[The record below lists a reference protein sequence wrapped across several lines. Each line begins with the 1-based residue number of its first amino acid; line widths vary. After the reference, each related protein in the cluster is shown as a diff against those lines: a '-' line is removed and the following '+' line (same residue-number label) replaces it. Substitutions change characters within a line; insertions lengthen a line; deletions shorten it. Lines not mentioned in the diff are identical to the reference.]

1 MNWNNK
7 ISSKICT
14 VSQFKSAKLNWDKK
28 SKIVFTNGCFDLLHN
43 GHLCYLMDAASLGDK
58 LIIGLNSDAS
68 VKRLK
73 GENRPIKNENE
84 RALQLASLAFV
95 DAVILFEEDTPLE
108 LIKSIMPNLL
118 VKGGDYSVGAIVG
131 AEEVT
136 KNGGEVKLIPF
147 IKGYS
152 STNLIDQ
159 IKSLQ

>member
-7 ISSKICT
+7 ITSKICT
-14 VSQFKSAKLNWDKK
+14 VSQFKDNTLNWEKN
-28 SKIVFTNGCFDLLHN
+28 SRTVFTNGCFDLLHN
-43 GHLCYLMDAASLGDK
+43 GHLCYLMDAAALGDK

-95 DAVILFEEDTPLE
+95 DGVILFEEDTPLE